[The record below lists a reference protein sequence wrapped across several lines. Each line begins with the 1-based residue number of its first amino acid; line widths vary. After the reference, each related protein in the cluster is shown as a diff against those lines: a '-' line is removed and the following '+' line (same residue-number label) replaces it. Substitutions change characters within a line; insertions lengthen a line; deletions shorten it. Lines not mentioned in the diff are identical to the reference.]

1 MSLVLTPL
9 IHLPLI
15 NPGDDISGLL
25 IEATRQQD
33 IEIRDGDILAITSK
47 IISKA
52 EGRFANLADVNPS
65 EKAVE
70 LSKNHNKDARL
81 IELILQE
88 SREVIRVTRQTIIVE
103 HRLGFICA
111 NAGID
116 HSNVKPISSD
126 ADEWYLLL
134 PKEPEISARHIQH
147 YFKERMEM
155 NIGVIIIDSQGRP
168 WRHGTVGM
176 TIGTA
181 GVPALVDLRGKKDL
195 FSYRLLITQVSA
207 ADELAGASSL
217 MMGQADESIP
227 AVHVR
232 GFPYDLRES
241 SIQEL
246 IRAKEEDL
254 FR

>member
-15 NPGDDISGLL
+15 NPGDDIAELL
-25 IEATRQQD
+25 IEATRQQE

-52 EGRFANLADVNPS
+52 EGRFTNLADVNPS
-65 EKAVE
+65 KKAAD
-70 LSKNHNKDARL
+70 LAQIHNKDVRL

-88 SREVIRVTRQTIIVE
+88 SRDVIRVTHQTMIVE

-116 HSNVKPISSD
+116 HSNVKPGASD
-126 ADEWYLLL
+126 ADQWYLLL
-134 PKEPEISARHIQH
+134 PMDPEKTAHQIQCF
-147 YFKERMEM
+147 FKERMRTD
-155 NIGVIIIDSQGRP
+155 IGVIIIDSQGRP

-176 TIGTA
+176 MIGTA
-181 GVPALVDLRGKKDL
+181 GVPALVDLRGKRDL
-195 FSYRLLITQVSA
+195 FGYRLLITQVSA
-207 ADELAGASSL
+207 ADELAAAASL
-217 MMGQADESIP
+217 VMGQADERIP

-241 SIQEL
+241 TIQEL
-246 IRAKEEDL
+246 IRLKEEDL